1 MKIPKIILIIS
12 ILVIIGALFVSCDDS
27 MLDPE
32 EIVIDFDKVATLAY
46 KSTFYPSRLMIVP
59 PDEYQGDF
67 VDDFMEGLS
76 LNLGDPN
83 VYTWDQF
90 DVGKVTD
97 NLNTENF
104 EDIFVVQFLE
114 IADEF
119 DNLNE
124 GEIIIESGTGSL
136 NLGIDPY
143 EFSVD
148 MVVKFETENESING
162 TFNIEYFLKIEMD
175 GTIIEGESFI
185 KVEEQDI
192 TINFN

>member
-1 MKIPKIILIIS
+1 MKIPKIILI
-12 ILVIIGALFVSCDDS
+12 LVIIAILFVSCDDA
-27 MLDPE
+27 MPLDPE
-32 EIVIDFDKVATLAY
+32 EIVIDFDKVATLVY

-67 VDDFMEGLS
+67 VEDFMEGLS

-97 NLNTENF
+97 NLNNENF

-114 IADEF
+114 IADDF

-143 EFSVD
+143 EFFVD

-162 TFNIEYFLKIEMD
+162 TFSIEYFLKIEMD
-175 GTIIEGESFI
+175 GTIIEEDSFI
-185 KVEEQDI
+185 KVEEEDI